1 MKIASRTLRGI
12 SLSSLH
18 RTLMLSKSARGLR
31 KSEATEC
38 SAASVSPQC
47 FKPHLTLYFKSSLH
61 QRTKPKLQTGVVL
74 RVQHVPC
81 GAATKLTYIYIEEN
95 TTKIANNLSVIAENY
110 QNNSHEPD
118 LGRFLYRV
126 NKLIPR
132 KVRDA
137 NLIRKVTSPTL
148 NRPVSQYES
157 PRAVAL
163 ASSACVDKTTKI
175 VTEFTR
181 KDSSDLKRA
190 N

>member
-1 MKIASRTLRGI
+1 MALEKVKRPSVQQLRYLHNVSNPILLYTSNPRCTKGQSQNCKLGLFYAFNMFHAGLLQ
-12 SLSSLH
+12 SL
-18 RTLMLSKSARGLR
+18 R
-31 KSEATEC
+31 
-38 SAASVSPQC
+38 
-47 FKPHLTLYFKSSLH
+47 
-61 QRTKPKLQTGVVL
+61 
-74 RVQHVPC
+74 
-81 GAATKLTYIYIEEN
+81 IYIEEN
-95 TTKIANNLSVIAENY
+95 TTKIANNLSAIAENY
-110 QNNSHEPD
+110 QKNSHEPD

-148 NRPVSQYES
+148 NRPVSQYERQ
-157 PRAVAL
+157 RAVAL